1 MTSAPN
7 ARVTWRSVRTTPVRH
22 KAWQRP
28 IGRCEHPSAAHGPLG
43 PVRRGS
49 AYARRMPHTPGIE
62 IRRAWRQK
70 DETGRIHYIIT
81 THEGVERRLWEP
93 DDSAFGRLL
102 DEALQSQG
110 YTGPKSAQEH

>member
-1 MTSAPN
+1 
-7 ARVTWRSVRTTPVRH
+7 
-22 KAWQRP
+22 
-28 IGRCEHPSAAHGPLG
+28 
-43 PVRRGS
+43 
-49 AYARRMPHTPGIE
+49 MPHTPGIE